1 MYGCYE
7 EKLRINHFWSE
18 RFNNTL
24 FCNDL
29 SPSVLPC
36 NPPKN
41 LPTKPHLPQAINND
55 MFLNDG
61 FSVFNF
67 AQNSP
72 GTQLGDSELLLQGS
86 SLLRVASRFHSVTL
100 ELTKTFRFYFSEI
113 LAAVPFLTLG
123 IKCSLTYS

>member
-7 EKLRINHFWSE
+7 EKLRVNHFWSE

-36 NPPKN
+36 NPSKN
-41 LPTKPHLPQAINND
+41 LPTNPHPTQAINND
-55 MFLNDG
+55 IFLNDG
-61 FSVFNF
+61 FSVFNL
-67 AQNSP
+67 AQNPP

-86 SLLRVASRFHSVTL
+86 SLLRVASRFHGVTL
-100 ELTKTFRFYFSEI
+100 ELTKIFRFYFSEI